1 MNPLQPS
8 PLFYFHRTP
17 DQPDDVEILQTD
29 VMRFFAILCLCLMAI
44 FALVKA
50 LPMAPADGGP
60 RISEPDDLKKEAQ
73 SLQFEIAALKKK
85 LADTQTQ
92 MNAASVA
99 AQQSSLQARQAEKNE
114 QEFLTRLHH
123 TRQELEKV
131 SQSLKK
137 TRGELNKKEKKL
149 AELLSTINDKQRL
162 RSKLKTQIENET
174 QDLRQI
180 QAALSRAS
188 EKVNPSRRQNKHSA
202 KNPVEDNH
210 EQPEENRKQEEVRK
224 GFTLRFA
231 SDEALQKLIAGGK
244 VRFYAMAAQKAW
256 QLQLTGGRPVY
267 ISAKSPRQIYE
278 METATVPMDFLAA
291 FQRQVAAFGRTT
303 LTWGVTL
310 PAQTTASINQL
321 IAGRDR
327 GDLAIMPDGEVI
339 LN

>member
-50 LPMAPADGGP
+50 LPMAPADEGP
-60 RISEPDDLKKEAQ
+60 KISEPEDLRKEAQ
-73 SLQFEIAALKKK
+73 SLQSQVVALKKK
-85 LADTQTQ
+85 LAEIQTE
-92 MNAASVA
+92 MDAASVA
-99 AQQSSLQARQAEKNE
+99 AKQSSLQAKKAAKDERES
-114 QEFLTRLHH
+114 LTRLVN
-123 TRQELEKV
+123 TQQELQEV
-131 SQSLKK
+131 SQTLKK
-137 TRGELNKKEKKL
+137 TRGELTKRGKKL
-149 AELLSTINDKQRL
+149 AELLSAINDKERI
-162 RSKLKTQIENET
+162 RSELKTQIENET

-180 QAALSRAS
+180 QAALGRAS
-188 EKVNPSRRQNKHSA
+188 EKVNQSRRQNQHSA
-202 KNPVEDNH
+202 KKPA
-210 EQPEENRKQEEVRK
+210 EENPKQQQVRE

-231 SDEALQKLIAGGK
+231 SDEALQRLIVGGK
-244 VRFYAMAAQKAW
+244 VQFYAMAAQKAW
-256 QLQLTGGRPVY
+256 QLQLSGGRPVY

-278 METATVPMDFLAA
+278 MEIATVPIDFLAA
-291 FQRQVAAFGRTT
+291 FQHQVAAFGRTT

-310 PAQTTASINQL
+310 PAQTTASIKQL
-321 IAGRDR
+321 IAGRDG

>member
-8 PLFYFHRTP
+8 PMFYFHRTP
-17 DQPDDVEILQTD
+17 NQPDDVEILQTD

-50 LPMAPADGGP
+50 LPMAPAEDGP
-60 RISEPDDLKKEAQ
+60 KISEPDDLRKEAQ

-85 LADTQTQ
+85 LAETHTQLE
-92 MNAASVA
+92 AAAGA
-99 AQQSSLQARQAEKNE
+99 AQQSSLQARQAEKDE
-114 QEFLTRLHH
+114 QAFLTRLGL
-123 TRQELEKV
+123 TRQELKEV

-137 TRGELNKKEKKL
+137 TGGELKKREKKL
-149 AELLSTINDKQRL
+149 AELLSAINDKQRI
-162 RSKLKTQIENET
+162 RSELKTQIKNET
-174 QDLRQI
+174 RDLRQI
-180 QAALSRAS
+180 QAALDRAREKANQSRS
-188 EKVNPSRRQNKHSA
+188 QNQHSVKKPA
-202 KNPVEDNH
+202 
-210 EQPEENRKQEEVRK
+210 EESRKQQPVRK
-224 GFTLRFA
+224 GFTLRFV
-231 SDEALQKLIAGGK
+231 SDEALQRLIAGGK
-244 VRFYAMAAQKAW
+244 VKFYAMAAQNAW

-278 METATVPMDFLAA
+278 METATVPIDFLAA
-291 FQRQVAAFGRTT
+291 FKRQVAAFGRTT

-321 IAGRDR
+321 IAGRDG